1 MLALRRVSKTVFVTA
16 CCVIAQQRVV
26 QISVS
31 AMARCATLCKRDSV
45 LCVSMTIWSLL
56 AGRRV
61 VQSYVNAMAC
71 CV

>member
-16 CCVIAQQRVV
+16 CCVLAQQRVV

-31 AMARCATLCKRDSV
+31 AIAGAKLCKRESV
-45 LCVSMTIWSLL
+45 LCVSMTVWSLL